1 MYQFQITVLTN
12 GPIDGTP
19 CPVPNMA
26 SYHDSDYIF
35 HNINHQVKAKT
46 PYVKVEAYDEFGK
59 RVSVGDLKGVFSDGT
74 LALFNI
80 SVVR

>member
-1 MYQFQITVLTN
+1 MYQFGITVLTN

-35 HNINHQVKAKT
+35 CNIDHQVKAKT
-46 PYVKVEAYDEFGK
+46 PYAKVEAYDESGK
-59 RVSVGDLKGVFSDGT
+59 RVSVGNLKGVFSDGT